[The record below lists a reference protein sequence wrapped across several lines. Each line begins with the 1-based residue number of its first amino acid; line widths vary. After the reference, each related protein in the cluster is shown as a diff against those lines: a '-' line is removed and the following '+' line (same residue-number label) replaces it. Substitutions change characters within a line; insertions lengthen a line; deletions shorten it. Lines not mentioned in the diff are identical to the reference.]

1 MGYAI
6 RGVLAC
12 DHIGFVNTVLVRP
25 VVYISHTYISRYAR
39 YIRAYV
45 SRQVVRWE
53 TEREREN
60 EKGRK
65 RKGESR
71 RQDRYLVQANDI
83 RLSNHRSLYLR
94 DEFSCFENI
103 YVLLIRRQ
111 DYIIVRRTSNAL
123 YISSNFPCIF
133 TVCDTIFAFYISRDI
148 YLVRRLKRTKI
159 LL

>member
-12 DHIGFVNTVLVRP
+12 DYTGFVNTVLVGP
-25 VVYISHTYISRYAR
+25 VVYISHTYNAR

-45 SRQVVRWE
+45 SRQRQVVKWE
-53 TEREREN
+53 TEREREREREN

-71 RQDRYLVQANDI
+71 RHDDRYLVRANDI

-94 DEFSCFENI
+94 DEFSSFENV

-111 DYIIVRRTSNAL
+111 NYIIVRRTLNAL

-133 TVCDTIFAFYISRDI
+133 TVCDTIFAFYISREI
-148 YLVRRLKRTKI
+148 
-159 LL
+159 